1 MAIFPFKGFWKMKH
15 CLITS
20 KGALAAKMRTLS
32 KMNVP
37 KATLLLLRTS
47 LVWEHVACVGT
58 RGRYGNARP
67 LWEHTAGR
75 ATRGRY
81 GNARPV
87 RERAAGVG
95 MAQRRLVTWSSRR
108 RISSSWKVYLVTSLF
123 LQTVYSLIFLYYIPS
138 PWILNSSLW
147 KRKRTRLFKYT
158 GDPGSHSQ
166 CPNFSHQLSNPSH
179 TTRGSQPMRTAPGHT
194 VNCDY
199 LISIVLKRSFL
210 SVLKRAE
217 HAIHL

>member
-1 MAIFPFKGFWKMKH
+1 MFPKQLCYFCGRRWYGN
-15 CLITS
+15 TW
-20 KGALAAKMRTLS
+20 
-32 KMNVP
+32 
-37 KATLLLLRTS
+37 
-47 LVWEHVACVGT
+47 LVWERAAGTGT
-58 RGRYGNARP
+58 RGRYGNTR
-67 LWEHTAGR
+67 LVGQHGAGTG
-75 ATRGRY
+75 TRGRY
-81 GNARPV
+81 ECV
-87 RERAAGVG
+87 AGVG